1 MSSAFAIQST
11 TVADLF
17 RPELSNGVGFFSAG
31 RTQVQI
37 GQLSQ
42 LEIDAILT
50 SYRLNLNLIR
60 RVSQVLYDDLANQQ
74 SPNFDASWPIN
85 GHAAALK
92 FAMIAKGTLASQG
105 GTKTITW
112 PPQVGQIGVSWL
124 DPFLVQYSAT
134 HSSTYPDYTD
144 YTKDTWNL
152 PFNGTLGS
160 ALAQILG
167 SATYTKGTPP
177 ATSSTITAQSYYQA
191 SNSTANGG
199 QRELF
204 FIFQNGVLEV
214 GTTPDIQQWII
225 QSSLTQ
231 AYNAY
236 TTHPLVSQPINDYR
250 NIYQYNTPGI
260 IPVYNDMGIYF
271 AGLPESTV
279 TTHTL
284 PLLGMAF
291 YETNLLPAP
300 QFV

>member
-17 RPELSNGVGFFSAG
+17 SAELGQGVGFFSAG

-50 SYRLNLNLIR
+50 SYRLNLNLIKK
-60 RVSQVLYDDLANQQ
+60 VSQALYDDLANQQ
-74 SPNFDASWPIN
+74 SPNFAADWPNN
-85 GHAAALK
+85 GHSAALK

-134 HSSTYPDYTD
+134 HSPTYQAYTD

-152 PFNGTLGS
+152 PFNATLGS

-177 ATSSTITAQSYYQA
+177 ATPSTITAQSYYQA

-204 FIFQNGVLEV
+204 FIFQNGVLEM

-260 IPVYNDMGIYF
+260 IPVYNDMGLYF
-271 AGLPESTV
+271 AGLPESTT